1 MIPPLH
7 RGLIVFRQRLALAFF
22 FQDSRYLSKPPEDL
36 VDLKSIVD
44 RLPSPQF
51 TINNATDYAELAAS
65 IGILSIG
72 IDCGNPPPQGSTR
85 DEEVAFNSDVD
96 VLASKV
102 RAMFTQIID
111 TSASQMKRTEA
122 KEILEGFHSR
132 LKFAI
137 RTRPPAKKTP
147 FGDSYV
153 KPLQERMEAFVVRGK
168 QDDAPAVPNG
178 V

>member
-7 RGLIVFRQRLALAFF
+7 LRLILFRQRLALAFF
-22 FQDSRYLSKPPEDL
+22 FQDSRYLSKQPEDL
-36 VDLKSIVD
+36 VDLKSIAD
-44 RLPSPQF
+44 HLQPPQF

-72 IDCGNPPPQGSTR
+72 IDSGNPPPPGSTKD
-85 DEEVAFNSDVD
+85 DEIAFNSDVD
-96 VLASKV
+96 TLSSKIRV
-102 RAMFTQIID
+102 MFTQIID

-122 KEILEGFHSR
+122 KEILEGLHSR
-132 LKFAI
+132 LRFAI
-137 RTRPPAKKTP
+137 RTRPPPKKSV
-147 FGDSYV
+147 FGDSHV

-168 QDDAPAVPNG
+168 RDDGPAVPNR